1 MGLSI
6 DSFGLKGPSVE
17 RKHIFFSGDF
27 MLLYEFKD
35 RTPLLLF
42 QKVRVLFRKKKVLV
56 LYEAH
61 QEQVIWPKQCRFMQ
75 VLLI

>member
-17 RKHIFFSGDF
+17 RKHIFFPGDF

-42 QKVRVLFRKKKVLV
+42 QKVRVLFRKKKSFSAL
-56 LYEAH
+56 
-61 QEQVIWPKQCRFMQ
+61 
-75 VLLI
+75 